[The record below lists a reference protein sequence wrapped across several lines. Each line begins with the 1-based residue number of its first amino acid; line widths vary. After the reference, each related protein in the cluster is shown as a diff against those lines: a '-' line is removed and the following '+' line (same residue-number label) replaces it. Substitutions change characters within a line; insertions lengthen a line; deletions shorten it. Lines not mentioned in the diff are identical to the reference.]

1 MTPISPAQPWRGL
14 ASAVTLKHL
23 NFICWGLLLVGFV
36 LPFSI
41 LVVNSHRPPNGDFAY
56 FYSLGRILDK
66 YPAPYL
72 YDSTLIQQ
80 VCAEVRGNQTGCGPS
95 PYPPFVGL
103 VFRTLGLLPYSAA
116 YFLWLL
122 ATLALYA
129 AGLKLLIDRFLPL
142 DPMRRSLL
150 FCFAFAYRPFLL
162 DTAFN
167 GQISAVGFFASSLVL
182 CEDDKRRSFAA
193 GLALS
198 LCTYKPTLLVLLLP
212 MLLVTRRFKTL
223 FGFLAG
229 ASALVLCT
237 TAIEGFDVWPVF
249 IGKIFSFASHPVG
262 AQTDS
267 GPNLFRLVDLSSF
280 SHLVHGGRSWPALVV
295 LCGFGCS
302 AFFFLF
308 WMWVRSSRQSA
319 PWNSLLWAATLTWT
333 LLLNVFIGIYDSIVI
348 VPSLVVTAGV
358 LRHISPGPIRRAFT
372 ILWMLTLAGSW
383 FTVMLAMT
391 TGVQLLTLLYAALGV
406 LQFAALWRLAAS
418 EPRSAHAAP

>member
-1 MTPISPAQPWRGL
+1 
-14 ASAVTLKHL
+14 
-23 NFICWGLLLVGFV
+23 
-36 LPFSI
+36 
-41 LVVNSHRPPNGDFAY
+41 
-56 FYSLGRILDK
+56 
-66 YPAPYL
+66 
-72 YDSTLIQQ
+72 
-80 VCAEVRGNQTGCGPS
+80 
-95 PYPPFVGL
+95 
-103 VFRTLGLLPYSAA
+103 
-116 YFLWLL
+116 
-122 ATLALYA
+122 
-129 AGLKLLIDRFLPL
+129 
-142 DPMRRSLL
+142 
-150 FCFAFAYRPFLL
+150 
-162 DTAFN
+162 
-167 GQISAVGFFASSLVL
+167 
-182 CEDDKRRSFAA
+182 
-193 GLALS
+193 
-198 LCTYKPTLLVLLLP
+198 
-212 MLLVTRRFKTL
+212 
-223 FGFLAG
+223 
-229 ASALVLCT
+229 
-237 TAIEGFDVWPVF
+237 
-249 IGKIFSFASHPVG
+249 
-262 AQTDS
+262 
-267 GPNLFRLVDLSSF
+267 VDLSSF